1 MTISGTMPLL
11 GHCVGCS
18 ADLSCA
24 DPAGYGT
31 PGDCLAEG
39 RETDLGSVRK
49 PEAADWGNPD
59 DLVRV

>member
-1 MTISGTMPLL
+1 M
-11 GHCVGCS
+11 GCS

-39 RETDLGSVRK
+39 RETNLGSVRK